1 MNKKSDNK
9 AKNAYKKYLEKKGFY
24 DVKIVSSPSDIIA
37 KKGGKI
43 YYFEVKMTKRKRIY
57 FGAATLTEWMQAFKT
72 PDNFKF
78 IIAITNDNEDS
89 FDFIEYT
96 PKEFMEYATIP
107 PFKIYF
113 NVNLKD
119 KTLLKKRRS
128 AIPLTKKTMKLL
140 TNLFEKLKKL

>member
-37 KKGGKI
+37 KKDGKI

-89 FDFIEYT
+89 FDFIE
-96 PKEFMEYATIP
+96 
-107 PFKIYF
+107 
-113 NVNLKD
+113 
-119 KTLLKKRRS
+119 
-128 AIPLTKKTMKLL
+128 
-140 TNLFEKLKKL
+140 